1 MVYNKCG
8 DDCRYSRKHM
18 KANGEDWPMKYVTP
32 ELELIRFDAKDVI
45 LISVEGPA
53 QWEVQG
59 LPLGGL

>member
-1 MVYNKCG
+1 
-8 DDCRYSRKHM
+8 
-18 KANGEDWPMKYVTP
+18 MKYVTP